1 MYCPNCRVEYRE
13 GVSQCTDC
21 GAELVTGLPPEPQYE
36 FIQPVTVFTAI
47 DGNLANIAISLLD
60 SAGIRS
66 FTQEGTGTDV
76 FGSIAPGFPV
86 EVQVM
91 PEDVEAARQVLTELE
106 SVETREGEES
116 EEEPQ

>member
-1 MYCPNCRVEYRE
+1 VEYRE
-13 GVSQCTDC
+13 GISQCTDC
-21 GAELVTGLPPEPQYE
+21 GAELVEQLPPEPQYE
-36 FIQPVTVFTAI
+36 FVQPVTVFTAI
-47 DGNLANIAISLLD
+47 DDNLANIAVSLLD

-91 PEDVEAARQVLTELE
+91 PEDADAARQVLTELE
-106 SVETREGEES
+106 SIQTPEDEESGEGEEG
-116 EEEPQ
+116 EEE